1 MPRLLRPLACLAL
14 LGCSAAWAADAARFS
29 PAELQ
34 AYLKQYPDQWYP
46 CGFAWVTVY
55 GVKLN
60 TREGKEFKALGF
72 RKAYEGGIE
81 LWNPA
86 RHGAQNVD
94 VKEAGARAYADVLRA
109 SGYQA
114 YAGSRLD

>member
-1 MPRLLRPLACLAL
+1 MTISQIHQQAVT
-14 LGCSAAWAADAARFS
+14 AAQAASREAFQQRGGQDGF
-29 PAELQ
+29 
-34 AYLKQYPDQWYP
+34 P

-60 TREGKEFKALGF
+60 TREGREFKALGF
-72 RKAYEGGIE
+72 RKAYSGGIE
-81 LWNPA
+81 LWNPG